1 MPKGAKGHVGT
12 KDSEDKQARKDIG
25 NRKDMESKKEN
36 RKRGGIRNRWHAL
49 QYSLVPSVRPSVLR
63 GSWQTVWRQ
72 QRGKSGALG
81 KKLTW
86 KGHPEG
92 KPYQVSRGR
101 RPLGQHL
108 RFPR

>member
-49 QYSLVPSVRPSVLR
+49 QYSLVPSVRPSICPSRIMADSLAPAE
-63 GSWQTVWRQ
+63 GAKWSSW
-72 QRGKSGALG
+72 
-81 KKLTW
+81 KKTNM
-86 KGHPEG
+86 E
-92 KPYQVSRGR
+92 
-101 RPLGQHL
+101 RP
-108 RFPR
+108 P